1 MLIPHSNILMHEN
14 GHRFEADE
22 KQYFYISKNEE
33 CHLHKKL
40 TNTFSWANSKCGQ
53 NINWT
58 HSIIPSQILLFF
70 QKFQNTFKISFF
82 FLRNR
87 ISFIFDRLGSLPNK
101 RFLFEFYGILTIT
114 DDMNCFFV
122 SHDLLVWYQLTLSD
136 LVWPRYCQN
145 EFYRTSITVKDYGFN
160 KNKMHTW

>member
-1 MLIPHSNILMHEN
+1 MRKLDHLQKSCTFKPNHSHNCLYPIRKFWCMQLVTGSKLTN
-14 GHRFEADE
+14 SN
-22 KQYFYISKNEE
+22 FYVECKTRNEE
-33 CHLHKKL
+33 CHFYKIL
-40 TNTFSWANSKCGQ
+40 TNTFSWANRKCGQ

-101 RFLFEFYGILTIT
+101 RFLFEFYGISIT
-114 DDMNCFFV
+114 MDDRDCL
-122 SHDLLVWYQLTLSD
+122 SHDLLV
-136 LVWPRYCQN
+136 R
-145 EFYRTSITVKDYGFN
+145 
-160 KNKMHTW
+160 